1 MHSVRLEPTKL
12 IWIGTRT
19 TYQATGDA
27 GIGTLATGIPFSIRT
42 RYVSVECFNLMVFSA
57 STSIL
62 VLPASTCSP
71 I

>member
-27 GIGTLATGIPFSIRT
+27 GIICYLVPKNSKIEALLQTSAAETFTL
-42 RYVSVECFNLMVFSA
+42 YLVSHNKHYPLY
-57 STSIL
+57 
-62 VLPASTCSP
+62 P
-71 I
+71 